1 MNWKSIPFTKV
12 VIFILIVG
20 LVVFVVFYPLKY
32 LKPIERFP
40 VKDTT
45 IIMNVSNPAAA
56 DSVYRLFYQA
66 KIDSIQNVLNDVNNK
81 YQQEIDTSI
90 NKMNLW
96 VGFWI
101 SIITFFISIA
111 GLWQYLQV
119 KNHDEKFRNLKK
131 DLDSEWDSKKY
142 EIDNFMSR
150 LDANQKF
157 ISDRLK
163 VESNLVLLMRT
174 VSAIHDP
181 AMVFDIAERRIL
193 VIEFMG
199 KISKLINDYSRHLL
213 QQPVDIEVK
222 DNYVC
227 ILMNVRLFLIR
238 STILFRS
245 YIVNDEIRNFVIKL
259 RDVENSIKNQ
269 ASLSDECVTPIVTGL
284 NELQNT
290 MKRDS
295 L

>member
-12 VIFILIVG
+12 VIILLIVG
-20 LVVFVVFYPLKY
+20 LIAFVVIYPHNCLR
-32 LKPIERFP
+32 PIERFP

-45 IIMNVSNPAAA
+45 IVMNVSNPAAA

-81 YQQEIDTSI
+81 YLQEIDTSI
-90 NKMNLW
+90 NKMNGW

-101 SIITFFISIA
+101 SIITFILSIA

-119 KNHDEKFRNLKK
+119 KNYDEKFRNIKK
-131 DLDSEWDSKKY
+131 DIYSQWDSKEY

-150 LDANQKF
+150 LDADQKF

-174 VSAIHDP
+174 ISAIHDP

-213 QQPVDIEVK
+213 QQPVDVEVK

-245 YIVNDEIRNFVIKL
+245 YVVNDEIRNYVVKL
-259 RDVENSIKNQ
+259 REVENRIKNQ
-269 ASLSDECVTPIVTGL
+269 ASLSDECVAPIVTGL

>member
-20 LVVFVVFYPLKY
+20 LIAFVVIYPHNCLR
-32 LKPIERFP
+32 PIERFP

-45 IIMNVSNPAAA
+45 IVMNVSNPAAA

-81 YQQEIDTSI
+81 YLQEIDTSI
-90 NKMNLW
+90 NKMNGW

-101 SIITFFISIA
+101 SIITFILSIA

-119 KNHDEKFRNLKK
+119 KNYDEKFRNIKK
-131 DLDSEWDSKKY
+131 DIYSQWDSKEY

-150 LDANQKF
+150 LDADQKF

-174 VSAIHDP
+174 ISAIHDP

-213 QQPVDIEVK
+213 QQPVVVEVK

-227 ILMNVRLFLIR
+227 ILMNLRLFLIR

-245 YIVNDEIRNFVIKL
+245 YVVNDEIRNYVVKL
-259 RDVENSIKNQ
+259 REVENRIKNQ
-269 ASLSDECVTPIVTGL
+269 ASLSDECVAPIVTGL